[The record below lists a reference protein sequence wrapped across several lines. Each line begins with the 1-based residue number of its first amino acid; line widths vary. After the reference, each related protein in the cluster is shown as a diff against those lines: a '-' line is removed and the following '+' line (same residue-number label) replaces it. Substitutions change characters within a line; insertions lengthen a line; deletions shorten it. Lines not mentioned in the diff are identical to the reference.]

1 MLQHRFREQLGLL
14 TSAPAAVA
22 ADAGFLACPCL
33 ASPGLMMASPAY
45 IAAVYEAAR
54 EMTAA
59 QLRPVRRPIPAF
71 SRN

>member
-1 MLQHRFREQLGLL
+1 MLQHRFREQLGL
-14 TSAPAAVA
+14 TNAVPATA
-22 ADAGFLACPCL
+22 AGFVACPCL
-33 ASPGLMMASPAY
+33 ASPGLAVASPAY
-45 IAAVYEAAR
+45 IAAVYQAAR

>member
-14 TSAPAAVA
+14 TPAPA
-22 ADAGFLACPCL
+22 ADAGFVACPCL
-33 ASPGLMMASPAY
+33 ASPGLAMASPAY
-45 IAAVYEAAR
+45 IAAVYQAAR